1 MEVSVIF
8 PVIALIIG
16 WSLNELS
23 RYFGFRQQ
31 RHGAL
36 GQTLSQLLVIRAHM
50 CNIKLLTDLMAKD
63 FKMPLSSIPELKRL
77 YSELMPYSGEEV
89 DKKIRDATAVIA
101 SFDPLLASMLSTNI
115 SASDVFT
122 KLSYKIEGKGES
134 DELFIDYLLNL
145 ENIMLP
151 LLDEATLILA
161 KKHGLLT
168 YFRVKRLMNKGQY
181 IPEDIINRM
190 QEFKDNLD
198 ELSAKNS

>member
-36 GQTLSQLLVIRAHM
+36 GQTLSQLLVIRMHM
-50 CNIKLLTDLMAKD
+50 INIKLFTDILTGD
-63 FKMPLSSIPELKRL
+63 FKMPLSSIPEFKRL
-77 YSELMPYSGEEV
+77 YSELIPYSGEEV
-89 DKKIRDATAVIA
+89 DQKMRDAIAVIA
-101 SFDPLLASMLSTNI
+101 SYDPILASVLSTNI
-115 SASDVFT
+115 GVSNIFT

-134 DELFIDYLLNL
+134 DELFIDYLSSL
-145 ENIMLP
+145 ENKMMP
-151 LLDEATLILA
+151 LLDEATLTLA
-161 KKHGLLT
+161 RKHGLLT
-168 YFRVKRLMNKGQY
+168 YIRVRLLIRKGQY

-190 QEFKDNLD
+190 QEFSKNLD
-198 ELSAKNS
+198 ELSAK

>member
-1 MEVSVIF
+1 MEVSIIF
-8 PVIALIIG
+8 PVITLVVG
-16 WSLNELS
+16 WLLNEFS

-89 DKKIRDATAVIA
+89 DKKIRDATAIIA

-122 KLSYKIEGKGES
+122 KLTYKIEGKGES

-168 YFRVKRLMNKGQY
+168 YFRVKRLMNEEQH
-181 IPEDIINRM
+181 IPEEMKNR
-190 QEFKDNLD
+190 LI
-198 ELSAKNS
+198 ELKGKLNELPKNS

>member
-1 MEVSVIF
+1 M
-8 PVIALIIG
+8 
-16 WSLNELS
+16 
-23 RYFGFRQQ
+23 
-31 RHGAL
+31 
-36 GQTLSQLLVIRAHM
+36 T
-50 CNIKLLTDLMAKD
+50 KD

-89 DKKIRDATAVIA
+89 DKKIRDATAIIA

-115 SASDVFT
+115 SASGVFT
-122 KLSYKIEGKGES
+122 KLTYKIEGKGES